1 MKRFFVVLLL
11 LVATTALA
19 ADPQST
25 ENSQSGA
32 AGNQEPV
39 EVRGVPEVSI
49 NKAEIEQ
56 YGSADKSTAPG
67 LDDLPVNNPLM
78 AQFMQIQEQA
88 SARLNE
94 LNAQLANQSSNE
106 QALALVKEMENVK
119 QEAELDML
127 RLQAGAA
134 IARGDQATADE
145 INAAIEMMT
154 TPRPARPAVERP
166 APAGA
171 RR

>member
-11 LVATTALA
+11 LVATMALA

-56 YGSADKSTAPG
+56 YGSADKSVAPG
-67 LDDLPVNNPLM
+67 LDNLPVNNPLM

-106 QALALVKEMENVK
+106 QALVLVKEMESVK
-119 QEAELDML
+119 QEAELDMM

-134 IARGDQATADE
+134 VARGDQATADE

-166 APAGA
+166 APSGA